1 MGRLL
6 SLGLLAL
13 VATTP
18 AGAQETGGASP
29 LEARVWLDRGN
40 EPVLQ
45 RGDRVKVYYRT
56 SADANTAIFRVDT
69 DGRVT
74 LIHPA
79 HPGADRLTRGGR
91 DYQLLFPESAKWVVS
106 EYPGVGYFFIVAA
119 DRPLDFARFE
129 FDASEDRWNLDRVG
143 ETVYEDPY
151 VAIDDYVA
159 ALIPDWEVAPYT
171 LDFIEYSVG
180 EAHSYPRFLCYD
192 CHGYQPYA
200 RWNPYTYACTDFRV
214 VVWDDPYYYPAYRY
228 SGVRVVFPRPLPD
241 RPRYTV
247 AARAPGEGW
256 SPLVRV
262 RPAPPV
268 PRRVTQYK
276 EPDLAPTSSRGA
288 VPRRS
293 GVASDRS
300 TAVRNSARASAGSR
314 ARPNGTARRAPSRA
328 LPSAPRS
335 GVQRP
340 AKPVPGRAATGR
352 SATNRAAPT
361 SPTTGRAA
369 APRSTTP
376 SRPTLQRRPSSA
388 TRRGAGATSR
398 PSTGRTPHR
407 SSSPTRSVAPSRTR
421 TQAVAPR
428 RLPVT
433 RSAPGGRSAPSSRLR
448 PSASPSRPTTTT
460 RARPTTTGARPTPAR
475 PTTRSA
481 PARRPPAQAR
491 PKPPPKRR
499 GGGK

>member
-6 SLGLLAL
+6 SLGLLTV

-18 AGAQETGGASP
+18 SDAQETGGASP

-45 RGDRVKVYYRT
+45 RGNRVKVYYRT
-56 SADANTAIFRVDT
+56 SADANTVIFRVDT

-79 HPGADRLTRGGR
+79 HPGADRRTRGGR
-91 DYQLLFPESAKWVVS
+91 DYRLLFAESAKWVVG

-119 DRPLDFARFE
+119 DLPLDLSRFE
-129 FDASEDRWNLDRVG
+129 FVASENRWNLDRVG

-151 VAIDDYVA
+151 LAIDDYVA
-159 ALIPDWEVAPYT
+159 ALIPDWEVALYA
-171 LDFIEYSVG
+171 LDFIDYSVG
-180 EAHSYPRFLCYD
+180 EAHSYPRFLCYE
-192 CHGYQPYA
+192 CHDYQPYS

-228 SGVRVVFPRPLPD
+228 SGVHVVFPRPLRD

-276 EPDLAPTSSRGA
+276 EPDVAPTRSRGA

-293 GVASDRS
+293 GVASDRAI
-300 TAVRNSARASAGSR
+300 AVQNSARASAGAR
-314 ARPNGTARRAPSRA
+314 ARPSAATRRATSRA
-328 LPSAPRS
+328 QPSAPRS
-335 GVQRP
+335 AGRRQAKPAAGRP
-340 AKPVPGRAATGR
+340 ATG
-352 SATNRAAPT
+352 
-361 SPTTGRAA
+361 
-369 APRSTTP
+369 
-376 SRPTLQRRPSSA
+376 
-388 TRRGAGATSR
+388 
-398 PSTGRTPHR
+398 
-407 SSSPTRSVAPSRTR
+407 
-421 TQAVAPR
+421 
-428 RLPVT
+428 
-433 RSAPGGRSAPSSRLR
+433 
-448 PSASPSRPTTTT
+448 
-460 RARPTTTGARPTPAR
+460 
-475 PTTRSA
+475 
-481 PARRPPAQAR
+481 
-491 PKPPPKRR
+491 
-499 GGGK
+499 